1 MQVPA
6 QTELPEQQVDREET
20 DKTDKPATPTMP
32 FSIQMQ
38 ALH

>member
-6 QTELPEQQVDREET
+6 QTELPEQRVHQEET
-20 DKTDKPATPTMP
+20 DKTDKPATPTMNC
-32 FSIQMQ
+32 SIQMQ